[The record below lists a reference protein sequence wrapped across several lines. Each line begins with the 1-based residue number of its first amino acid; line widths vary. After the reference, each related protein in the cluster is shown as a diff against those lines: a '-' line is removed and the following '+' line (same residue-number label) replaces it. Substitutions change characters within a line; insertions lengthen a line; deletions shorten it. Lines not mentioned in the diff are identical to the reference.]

1 MKDARVRG
9 QWTIPP
15 RFQMK
20 GLGGQSAAEP
30 EALQTASKQPMYEVE
45 RVRLKLGRRHQE
57 VRDANHVTV
66 C

>member
-1 MKDARVRG
+1 
-9 QWTIPP
+9 
-15 RFQMK
+15 MK

-30 EALQTASKQPMYEVE
+30 EALQIASKQPMYEVE